1 MLSLEKPSK
10 SFNKSFL
17 MLVLLTSICF
27 NASNPLLRLF
37 ILFLWAFLPIFHIL
51 STQRFNKFS
60 LTKNEMYLL
69 IYGIFWINLFIFST
83 LRNFDSFSINFE
95 AANVESY
102 TPFLFIFQTL
112 IIIHFNR
119 IKINDTSIFLYH
131 FFLLITIIFSLD
143 LIYRYFLEPECF
155 MNYWCRT
162 EAKRVGFFST
172 TNVTGMLLGFLI
184 IASTYLSFPKKRFLI
199 FILFLILITTMA
211 RAAIISTLLVLFL
224 RNISIRKPIKTT
236 LILLSFVIPTYIYFL
251 YDPFNL
257 STDGSLFSK
266 FNFFSSTFNIVQ
278 NAGVLDL
285 LFGFG
290 TSFEYI
296 VRLLGVNG
304 WSPHAPIL
312 KSLLYYGLFGVIFF
326 ILYLVQIYLAERKM
340 FLPILFFLVCGLAG
354 APIFWPTLFSG
365 YVLIVLNKAN
375 EHQFKSI

>member
-155 MNYWCRT
+155 MNYCCPCH
-162 EAKRVGFFST
+162 S
-172 TNVTGMLLGFLI
+172 
-184 IASTYLSFPKKRFLI
+184 
-199 FILFLILITTMA
+199 
-211 RAAIISTLLVLFL
+211 
-224 RNISIRKPIKTT
+224 
-236 LILLSFVIPTYIYFL
+236 
-251 YDPFNL
+251 
-257 STDGSLFSK
+257 
-266 FNFFSSTFNIVQ
+266 
-278 NAGVLDL
+278 
-285 LFGFG
+285 
-290 TSFEYI
+290 
-296 VRLLGVNG
+296 
-304 WSPHAPIL
+304 
-312 KSLLYYGLFGVIFF
+312 
-326 ILYLVQIYLAERKM
+326 
-340 FLPILFFLVCGLAG
+340 C
-354 APIFWPTLFSG
+354 
-365 YVLIVLNKAN
+365 N
-375 EHQFKSI
+375 EN